1 MISNLFSN
9 TIERKERVKKDLD
22 IELNI
27 HCHND
32 LGLASANSLAAYE
45 AGVTLVDV
53 TVNGLGERVG
63 ITPISELCVSLKEI
77 YKTQNNWK
85 LELLSE
91 LSKKVSKYSGIKI
104 SPNTPIIGENAF
116 LHNAGLHVAAILINP
131 RLYEPFPA
139 ELIGGNRDI
148 VLDKMASRQTVKHKL
163 MQLGIN
169 TNENQEKILQY
180 AKSKEKGT
188 ITNNEMINILNIRS
202 I

>member
-63 ITPISELCVSLKEI
+63 IPPISDLCVSIKEI
-77 YKTQNNWK
+77 YKPQNNWK

-180 AKSKEKGT
+180 AKRFW
-188 ITNNEMINILNIRS
+188 LYRA
-202 I
+202 